1 MNLSNYLEYCMNV
14 YPIEL
19 EKTENG
25 IKLGDVVIRENNE
38 KPEIGI
44 VVQISKNFGE
54 LRTDDFGMT
63 STEQVRLASDQEI
76 QMYRPNIL
84 KENWNKEK
92 NQLITLVQDWGDGI
106 NKISITST
114 IERMKSAIKYV
125 THWRTGEPIDRIN
138 ALGTVERD
146 NYIKKICTYFRNA
159 KGFYIENTTSINNN

>member
-19 EKTENG
+19 EETENG

-54 LRTDDFGMT
+54 LRTDDFGMV
-63 STEQVRLASDQEI
+63 SVEQVRLASDQEI
-76 QMYRPNIL
+76 QKYRPNIL
-84 KENWNKEK
+84 KENWNKDK
-92 NQLITLVQDWGDGI
+92 HKLVTLVQDWGNSV

-114 IERMKSAIKYV
+114 IEKMKSAIKYV
-125 THWRTGEPIDRIN
+125 THWRTGDPIDRIN

-146 NYIKKICTYFRNA
+146 NYIRKICMYFRNA
-159 KGFYIENTTSINNN
+159 KGFYIENVIPNNND